1 MKLIHH
7 GLEIVELPAE
17 WLDEA
22 GMAGF
27 VRKGSMY
34 SVDIN
39 ACRGKQICEIRLE
52 DVAPVCRAQGVA
64 IFNNDKATGLTAQQR
79 VVSILRGF
87 LLGAMLPPVEVV
99 PLVGD
104 VYKYKLVAGVHRFY
118 CSLAVGFK
126 SVPAVEGFDWASL
139 DTS

>member
-7 GLEIVELPAE
+7 GLEVVELPDE

-34 SVDIN
+34 SVDTN
-39 ACRGKQICEIRLE
+39 GCQGKQICEIRID

-64 IFNNDKATGLTAQQR
+64 IFNNDKETGFTARQR
-79 VVSILRGF
+79 VISIFRGF
-87 LLGAMLPPVEVV
+87 LSGAMLPPVEIV
-99 PLVGD
+99 PLAGD
-104 VYKYKLVAGVHRFY
+104 GHKYKLVAGVHRFY
-118 CSLAVGFK
+118 CSLAVGFT
-126 SVPAVEGFDWASL
+126 SVPSVQGFDWASL
-139 DTS
+139 DTE